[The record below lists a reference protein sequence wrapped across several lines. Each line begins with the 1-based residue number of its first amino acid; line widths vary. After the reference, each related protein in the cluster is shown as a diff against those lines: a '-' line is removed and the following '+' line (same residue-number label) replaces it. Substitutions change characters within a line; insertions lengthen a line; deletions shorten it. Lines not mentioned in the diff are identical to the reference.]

1 MGLIEFGLMAKRQHK
16 ANKVETPGLTARR
29 FAAEALL
36 AILHGRRALED
47 VFEHGETGTQFR
59 ALDERDRALARM
71 IVATALRRAGS
82 LQAVLENFLKE
93 GWPEDVRVH
102 AILLSAAA
110 QILLLEVA
118 NHAAVDLSVDL
129 ANEIRNKR
137 FSGLVNAVLRKT
149 VAEGRAMLDSLP
161 PEADTA
167 EWMRKR
173 WRETYGE
180 ETLNA
185 ICLAHR
191 IEPALDITPKE
202 NPEAL
207 AAALEGIV
215 LPTGTV
221 RVTGKGAV
229 TQLPGYDEG
238 DWWVQDAA
246 AAIPA
251 QLLGDIKGKR
261 VADLCAAPG
270 GKTLQ
275 LANAGA
281 HVVAVDRSS
290 SRLKRLQQNFDR
302 TKMQVEVVV
311 ADAATWEAEPFD
323 AILLDAPCSAT
334 GTIRRHPDI
343 PWQKQPE
350 DLAQLTKLQTRLLD
364 NAAALLKPGGLLV
377 YSTCSLEPEE
387 GEQQIAALLGRRGDL
402 ERVPVNAEEA
412 GDSRAVTENGEL
424 RTLPFYFRHEDPR
437 LSGCDG
443 FFASRLRRKS

>member
-1 MGLIEFGLMAKRQHK
+1 MAKRQNK
-16 ANKVETPGLTARR
+16 PIKVETPGLTARR
-29 FAAEALL
+29 FAADALL

-47 VFEHGETGTQFR
+47 VFEHGETGQQFKS
-59 ALDERDRALARM
+59 LDERDRALSRM

-93 GWPEDVRVH
+93 GWPDDVRVH

-149 VAEGRAMLDSLP
+149 VAEGAAILGSLP

-167 EWMRKR
+167 EWMRSR
-173 WRETYGE
+173 WLETYGA
-180 ETLNA
+180 ETLGA
-185 ICLAHR
+185 ICLSHR
-191 IEPALDITPKE
+191 IEPPLDITTKQ
-202 NPEAL
+202 NPQAL
-207 AAALEGIV
+207 AEKLEGIL

-221 RVTGKGAV
+221 RVTGAGAV
-229 TQLPGYDEG
+229 TQLAGYDEG

-246 AAIPA
+246 ASIPA
-251 QLLGDIKGKR
+251 KLLGDVRGKR

-281 HVVAVDRSS
+281 NVIAVDRSS
-290 SRLKRLQQNFDR
+290 SRLKRLRQNLGR
-302 TKMQVEVVV
+302 VKLAAEIEV

-343 PWQKQPE
+343 LWQKTPE
-350 DLAQLTKLQTRLLD
+350 DLAQVTKLQARLLD
-364 NAAALLKPGGLLV
+364 NAIKLLKPGGILV

-387 GEQQIAALLGRRGDL
+387 GEQQIDALLSRSNNLD
-402 ERVPVNAEEA
+402 RVPIGVEEA
-412 GDSRAVTENGEL
+412 GDSRAVTAKGNL
-424 RTLPFYFRHEDPR
+424 RTLPFYFPHSDPR

-443 FFASRLRRKS
+443 FFSARLRRKS

>member
-1 MGLIEFGLMAKRQHK
+1 MRRLPKRQPSK
-16 ANKVETPGLTARR
+16 VEVETPGLTARR

-36 AILHGRRALED
+36 AILHKRRALED
-47 VFEHGETGTQFR
+47 VFEHGETGVQFR

-82 LQAVLENFLKE
+82 LQAVLERFLSE

-110 QILLLEVA
+110 QILILEVA
-118 NHAAVDLSVDL
+118 DHATVDLSVDL
-129 ANEIRNKR
+129 AKEIRNKR
-137 FSGLVNAVLRKT
+137 YAGLVNAVLRRL
-149 VAEGRAMLDSLP
+149 VAEGPTILASLD

-167 EWMRKR
+167 EWMRGR
-173 WRETYGE
+173 WRAAYGDE
-180 ETLNA
+180 GLRE

-191 IEPALDITPKE
+191 MEPALDITPKGD
-202 NPEAL
+202 PEAL
-207 AAALEGIV
+207 AAILHGIV

-221 RVTGKGAV
+221 RVSGKGV
-229 TQLPGYDEG
+229 VSRIPGYDEG
-238 DWWVQDAA
+238 EWWVQDAA

-251 QLLGDIKGKR
+251 KLLGDIRGLR

-281 HVVAVDRSS
+281 HVTAVDRSS
-290 SRLKRLQQNFDR
+290 SRLKRLLQNLER
-302 TKMQVEVVV
+302 TKLKAETVT
-311 ADAATWEAEPFD
+311 ADAATWEADPFD

-343 PWQKQPE
+343 LWQKQPE
-350 DLAQLTKLQTRLLD
+350 DLEQVSKLQARLLD
-364 NAAALLKPGGLLV
+364 NAVRLLNPGGMLV

-387 GEQQIAALLGRRGDL
+387 GEMQINALLARTKDL
-402 ERVPVNAEEA
+402 ERVPVGPEEA
-412 GDSRAVTENGEL
+412 GDSRAVTADGDL
-424 RTLPFYFRHEDPR
+424 RTLPFHLPNSDPR

>member
-1 MGLIEFGLMAKRQHK
+1 MPKRPTR
-16 ANKVETPGLTARR
+16 ANIKEEAPGLTARR
-29 FAAEALL
+29 FAADALL

-47 VFEHGETGTQFR
+47 VFEHGETGKQFY
-59 ALDERDRALARM
+59 ALDERDRALSRM

-82 LQAVLENFLKE
+82 LKAVLEHFLKE
-93 GWPEDVRVH
+93 GWPDDVRVH

-149 VAEGRAMLDSLP
+149 VAEGTAILDSLP

-167 EWMRKR
+167 EWMRDR
-173 WRETYGE
+173 WLATYGE
-180 ETLNA
+180 ETLRA

-191 IEPALDITPKE
+191 VEPALDITTKE
-202 NPEAL
+202 NPQAL
-207 AAALEGIV
+207 ADKLEGIL
-215 LPTGTV
+215 LPTGSV
-221 RVTGKGAV
+221 RVTGKGAIA
-229 TQLPGYDEG
+229 QLPGYGEG
-238 DWWVQDAA
+238 EWWVQDAA

-251 QLLGDIKGKR
+251 RLLGDIRDKR

-290 SRLKRLQQNFDR
+290 SRLKRLSQNLAR
-302 TKMQVEVVV
+302 TKLEAEVVA

-343 PWQKQPE
+343 LWQKQPE
-350 DLAQLTKLQTRLLD
+350 DLAQVAKLQARLLD
-364 NAAALLKPGGLLV
+364 NAVNLLKPGGLLV

-387 GEQQIAALLGRRGDL
+387 GEAQIEALLARNSALARIPIRAD
-402 ERVPVNAEEA
+402 EA
-412 GDSRAVTENGEL
+412 GDPQALTAKGEL
-424 RTLPFYFRHEDPR
+424 RTLPFHFPHSDPR
-437 LSGCDG
+437 LAGCDG
-443 FFASRLRRKS
+443 FFASRLHRKT

>member
-1 MGLIEFGLMAKRQHK
+1 MAKRQNNPIK
-16 ANKVETPGLTARR
+16 SDAPGLTARR

-47 VFEHGETGTQFR
+47 VFEHGETGQQFR

-118 NHAAVDLSVDL
+118 NHATVDLSVDL

-137 FSGLVNAVLRKT
+137 FSGLVNAVLRKM
-149 VAEGRAMLDSLP
+149 VVEGRAILDGLP
-161 PEADTA
+161 PEADTSA
-167 EWMRKR
+167 WMRER
-173 WRETYGE
+173 WRKTYGDE
-180 ETLNA
+180 ALQQ

-191 IEPALDITPKE
+191 VEPPLDITAKA
-202 NPEAL
+202 NPEGL
-207 AAALEGIV
+207 AETLEGIV
-215 LPTGTV
+215 LPTGSV
-221 RVTGKGAV
+221 RVTGKGV
-229 TQLPGYDEG
+229 IWQLPGYDEG

-251 QLLGDIKGKR
+251 KLLGDIRGLR

-281 HVVAVDRSS
+281 RVTAVDRSAP
-290 SRLKRLQQNFDR
+290 RLKRLSQNLTR
-302 TKMQVEVVV
+302 TKLTAEVVA

-343 PWQKQPE
+343 LWQKQPE
-350 DLAQLTKLQTRLLD
+350 DLAQVSKLQTRLLD
-364 NAAALLKPGGLLV
+364 NAAKLLKPGGLLV

-387 GEQQIAALLGRRGDL
+387 GEQQIESLLARNPAL
-402 ERVPVNAEEA
+402 ERVAIRAEEA
-412 GDSRAVTENGEL
+412 GDPRSVTATGDL
-424 RTLPFYFRHEDPR
+424 RSLPFHLPHSDPR

-443 FFASRLRRKS
+443 FFASRLRRKA

>member
-1 MGLIEFGLMAKRQHK
+1 MAKRRQK
-16 ANKVETPGLTARR
+16 IDKVETPGLAARR
-29 FAAEALL
+29 FASDALL

-47 VFEHGETGTQFR
+47 VFEHGETGKQFY

-82 LQAVLENFLKE
+82 LQAVLENFLQE

-102 AILLSAAA
+102 AILLSGAA

-129 ANEIRNKR
+129 VNEFRNKR
-137 FSGLVNAVLRKT
+137 FAGLVNAVLRKT
-149 VAEGRAMLDSLP
+149 VAEGRALLDALP
-161 PEADTA
+161 PEADTP
-167 EWMRKR
+167 EWMRER
-173 WRETYGE
+173 WRRTYGE
-180 ETLNA
+180 ETLRA

-191 IEPALDITPKE
+191 VEPALDMTTKSDPSV
-202 NPEAL
+202 L
-207 AAALEGIV
+207 AALLEGIV
-215 LPTGTV
+215 LPTASV
-221 RVTGKGAV
+221 RVSGKGAV
-229 TQLPGYDEG
+229 TQLPGYDDG

-251 QLLGDIKGKR
+251 KLLGDIRGKR

-281 HVVAVDRSS
+281 HVTAVDRSGP
-290 SRLKRLQQNFDR
+290 RLKRLAQNLER
-302 TKMQVEVVV
+302 TKLKAETVI

-343 PWQKQPE
+343 LWQKQPE
-350 DLAQLTKLQTRLLD
+350 DLEQVAKLQTRLLD
-364 NAAALLKPGGLLV
+364 NAAKLLKPGGLLV

-387 GEQQIAALLGRRGDL
+387 GEMQIDALLARNGDL
-402 ERVPVNAEEA
+402 ERVPIRSEEA
-412 GDSRAVTENGEL
+412 GDSRAATAAGDL
-424 RTLPFYFRHEDPR
+424 RTLPFYLPHSDPR

-443 FFASRLRRKS
+443 FFASRLRRKA

>member
-1 MGLIEFGLMAKRQHK
+1 MAKRQK
-16 ANKVETPGLTARR
+16 KPIKVETPGLTARR
-29 FAAEALL
+29 FAADALL

-47 VFEHGETGTQFR
+47 VFEHGETGAQFKS
-59 ALDERDRALARM
+59 LDERDRALSRM
-71 IVATALRRAGS
+71 IVASALRRAGS
-82 LQAVLENFLKE
+82 LQAVLENFLQQ

-102 AILLSAAA
+102 SILLSGAA

-118 NHAAVDLSVDL
+118 DHAAVDLSVDL

-137 FSGLVNAVLRKT
+137 YAGLVNAVLRKT
-149 VAEGRAMLDSLP
+149 VTQGREILDALP

-167 EWMRKR
+167 EWMRAR
-173 WRETYGE
+173 WLETYGA
-180 ETLNA
+180 ETLSA
-185 ICLAHR
+185 ICLSHR
-191 IEPALDITPKE
+191 IEPPLDITSKE
-202 NPEAL
+202 NPQAL
-207 AAALEGIV
+207 AEKLEGIL

-221 RVTGKGAV
+221 RVTGAGAV

-246 AAIPA
+246 ASIPA
-251 QLLGDIKGKR
+251 KLLGDVRGKR

-281 HVVAVDRSS
+281 NVVAVDRSS
-290 SRLKRLQQNFDR
+290 SRLKRLRQNLGR
-302 TKMQVEVVV
+302 VKLAAEIEV
-311 ADAATWEAEPFD
+311 ADAATWEAAPFD

-343 PWQKQPE
+343 LWQKQPE
-350 DLAQLTKLQTRLLD
+350 DLAQVTKLQARLLD
-364 NAAALLKPGGLLV
+364 NAVKLLKPGGLLV

-387 GEQQIAALLGRRGDL
+387 GEQQIETLLSRTSDL
-402 ERVPVNAEEA
+402 ERVPIGAEEA
-412 GDSRAVTENGEL
+412 GDSRALTAKGEL
-424 RTLPFYFRHEDPR
+424 RTLPFHFPHSDMR

-443 FFASRLRRKS
+443 FFSARLRRKS

>member
-1 MGLIEFGLMAKRQHK
+1 MAKRP
-16 ANKVETPGLTARR
+16 NKPNKEEAPGLTARR
-29 FAAEALL
+29 FAADALL

-47 VFEHGETGTQFR
+47 VFEHGETGKQFY

-102 AILLSAAA
+102 SILLSAAA

-118 NHAAVDLSVDL
+118 NHAAVDLSVEL

-149 VAEGRAMLDSLP
+149 VAEGRAILDALP

-167 EWMRKR
+167 EWMRTR
-173 WRETYGE
+173 WSNTYGE
-180 ETLNA
+180 ETLRA

-191 IEPALDITPKE
+191 IEPALDISVKK

-215 LPTGTV
+215 LATGSI
-221 RVTGKGAV
+221 RVTGKGAI

-238 DWWVQDAA
+238 EWWVQDAA
-246 AAIPA
+246 ASIPA
-251 QLLGDIKGKR
+251 KLLGDIKGKR

-281 HVVAVDRSS
+281 QVTAVDRSA
-290 SRLKRLQQNFDR
+290 SRLKRLSQNLAR
-302 TKMQVEVVV
+302 TKLNAEVVT
-311 ADAATWEAEPFD
+311 ADAAAWEAAPFD

-343 PWQKQPE
+343 LWQKQPE
-350 DLAQLTKLQTRLLD
+350 DLAQVEKLQARLLD
-364 NAAALLKPGGLLV
+364 NAVNLLKPGGTLV

-387 GEQQIAALLGRRGDL
+387 GEAQIEALLARNAAL
-402 ERVPVNAEEA
+402 ERVPIRVDEA
-412 GDSRAVTENGEL
+412 GDTQALTQRGEL
-424 RTLPFYFRHEDPR
+424 RTLPFHFPHGDPR

>member
-1 MGLIEFGLMAKRQHK
+1 VGLIEFGLMAKRQHK
-16 ANKVETPGLTARR
+16 ANKDEAPGLTARR
-29 FAAEALL
+29 FAADALL
-36 AILHGRRALED
+36 AILHTRRALED

-59 ALDERDRALARM
+59 ALDERDRALSRM

-82 LQAVLENFLKE
+82 LQAVLENFLQE

-102 AILLSAAA
+102 AILLSGAA

-137 FSGLVNAVLRKT
+137 FAGLVNAVLRKT
-149 VAEGRAMLDSLP
+149 VAEGGAILENLD
-161 PEADTA
+161 PEIDTL
-167 EWMRKR
+167 EWMRAR
-173 WRETYGE
+173 WLKHFGA
-180 ETLNA
+180 ETLRA

-191 IEPALDITPKE
+191 VEPALDITTKE
-202 NPEAL
+202 NPQAL
-207 AAALEGIV
+207 AEKLEGIV
-215 LPTGTV
+215 LPTGSV
-221 RVTGKGAV
+221 RVTGKGAIM
-229 TQLPGYDEG
+229 QLPGYDEG
-238 DWWVQDAA
+238 EWWVQDAA

-281 HVVAVDRSS
+281 HVTAVDRSTP
-290 SRLKRLQQNFDR
+290 RLKRLRQNLDR
-302 TKMQVEVVV
+302 TKLEAEIVT
-311 ADAATWEAEPFD
+311 ADAAIWEAEPFD

-343 PWQKQPE
+343 LWQKQPE
-350 DLAQLTKLQTRLLD
+350 DLAQVTKLQARLLD
-364 NAAALLKPGGLLV
+364 NAAKLLKPGGLLV

-387 GEQQIAALLGRRGDL
+387 GEAQIEALLSRNSGL
-402 ERVPVNAEEA
+402 ERVAIQTEEA
-412 GDSRAVTENGEL
+412 GDSRALSANGEL
-424 RTLPFYFRHEDPR
+424 RTLPFHFPHSDPR

>member
-1 MGLIEFGLMAKRQHK
+1 MAKRQSK
-16 ANKVETPGLTARR
+16 PIKSDAPGLTARR
-29 FAAEALL
+29 FAADALL

-47 VFEHGETGTQFR
+47 VFEHGETGAQFR

-82 LQAVLENFLKE
+82 LKAVLENFLKE

-149 VAEGRAMLDSLP
+149 VAEGQAILDTLP

-167 EWMRKR
+167 EWMRAR
-173 WRETYGE
+173 WLENYGE
-180 ETLNA
+180 DTLRE

-191 IEPALDITPKE
+191 VEPALDITTKE

-207 AAALEGIV
+207 ASALEGIV
-215 LPTGTV
+215 LTTGSV
-221 RVTGKGAV
+221 RVVGAGAI
-229 TQLPGYDEG
+229 TQLPGYEEG
-238 DWWVQDAA
+238 AWWVQDAA
-246 AAIPA
+246 ASIPA
-251 QLLGDIKGKR
+251 KLLGGIKDKR
-261 VADLCAAPG
+261 IADLCAAPG

-275 LANAGA
+275 LANAGGI
-281 HVVAVDRSS
+281 VTAVDRSAP
-290 SRLKRLQQNFDR
+290 RMKRLSQNLAR
-302 TKMQVEVVV
+302 TRLQAEVVV
-311 ADAATWEAEPFD
+311 ADAAAWQAEPFD

-343 PWQKQPE
+343 LWQKQPE
-350 DLAQLTKLQTRLLD
+350 DLAQVTKLQARLLD
-364 NAAALLKPGGLLV
+364 NAASLLKPGGTLV

-387 GEQQIAALLGRRGDL
+387 GEAQIENLLMRNDAL
-402 ERVPVNAEEA
+402 ERAAIRADEA
-412 GDSRAVTENGEL
+412 GDSQALTQKGEL
-424 RTLPFYFRHEDPR
+424 RTLPFHFPHSDPR
-437 LSGCDG
+437 LAGCDG

>member
-1 MGLIEFGLMAKRQHK
+1 MAKRQNK
-16 ANKVETPGLTARR
+16 SIKVETPGLTARR
-29 FAAEALL
+29 FAADALL

-47 VFEHGETGTQFR
+47 VFEHGETGNQFR

-82 LQAVLENFLKE
+82 LKAVLENFLKE
-93 GWPEDVRVH
+93 GWPDDVRVH

-149 VAEGRAMLDSLP
+149 VMEGRTILDTLP
-161 PEADTA
+161 PESDTS
-167 EWMRKR
+167 EWMRER
-173 WRETYGE
+173 WRATYGE
-180 ETLNA
+180 ETLRA

-191 IEPALDITPKE
+191 VEPALDIMPKK

-207 AAALEGIV
+207 AATLEGIV
-215 LPTGTV
+215 LPTGGV
-221 RVTGKGAV
+221 RVTGKGVVA
-229 TQLPGYDEG
+229 QLPGYEEG

-251 QLLGDIKGKR
+251 RLLGDVRGFR

-281 HVVAVDRSS
+281 HVTAVDRSA
-290 SRLKRLQQNFDR
+290 SRLKRLQQNLAR
-302 TKMQVEVVV
+302 TKLEAEVVV
-311 ADAATWEAEPFD
+311 ADAATWKAEPFD

-343 PWQKQPE
+343 LWQKQPE
-350 DLAQLTKLQTRLLD
+350 DLAQVAKLQARLLD
-364 NAAALLKPGGLLV
+364 NAATLLKPGGLLV

-387 GEQQIAALLGRRGDL
+387 GEAQIESLLMRNSSL
-402 ERVPVNAEEA
+402 ERVAIRAEEA
-412 GDSRAVTENGEL
+412 GDPRALTAKGEL
-424 RTLPFYFRHEDPR
+424 RTLPFHFPHSDPR
-437 LSGCDG
+437 LAGCDG
-443 FFASRLRRKS
+443 FFSARLRRKS

>member
-1 MGLIEFGLMAKRQHK
+1 MAKRTNKPVK
-16 ANKVETPGLTARR
+16 AEAPGLTARR
-29 FAAEALL
+29 FAADALL

-47 VFEHGETGTQFR
+47 VFEHGDTGRQCR

-71 IVATALRRAGS
+71 IVASALRRAGS
-82 LQAVLENFLKE
+82 LQAVLERFLQG

-102 AILLSAAA
+102 AILLSGAA

-118 NHAAVDLSVDL
+118 DHAAVDLSVDL

-137 FSGLVNAVLRKT
+137 YAGLVNAVLRRT
-149 VAEGRAMLDSLP
+149 VAEGPAILATLD
-161 PEADTA
+161 PEIDTQ
-167 EWMRKR
+167 EWMRAR
-173 WRETYGE
+173 WLAAYGE
-180 ETLNA
+180 EDLRA

-191 IEPALDITPKE
+191 VEPPLDITPKRDAE
-202 NPEAL
+202 GL
-207 AAALEGIV
+207 ADLLQGIV
-215 LPTGTV
+215 LSNATV
-221 RVTGKGAV
+221 RVTGKGAI
-229 TQLPGYDEG
+229 TQLPAYDDG
-238 DWWVQDAA
+238 DWWIQDAA

-251 QLLGDIKGKR
+251 RLLGGIEGKR

-281 HVVAVDRSS
+281 QVTAVDRSA
-290 SRLKRLQQNFDR
+290 SRLKRLSQNLVR
-302 TKMQVEVVV
+302 TKLRAEVVV

-343 PWQKQPE
+343 LWQKQPE
-350 DLAQLTKLQTRLLD
+350 DLAQVTKLQARLLD
-364 NAAALLKPGGLLV
+364 NAVKLLKPGGLLV

-387 GEQQIAALLGRRGDL
+387 GEMQIEALLSRTGEL
-402 ERVPVNAEEA
+402 ERVPIGAEEA
-412 GDSRAVTENGEL
+412 GDQRAMTLSGDL
-424 RTLPFYFRHEDPR
+424 RTLPFHFSHGDPR

-443 FFASRLRRKS
+443 FFAARLRRKS

>member
-1 MGLIEFGLMAKRQHK
+1 MAKRQQK
-16 ANKVETPGLTARR
+16 AIKDEAPGLTARR

-47 VFEHGETGTQFR
+47 VFEHGETGKQFK
-59 ALDERDRALARM
+59 ALEERDRALARM
-71 IVATALRRAGS
+71 IVATALRRAGG

-102 AILLSAAA
+102 AILLSGAA

-118 NHAAVDLSVDL
+118 DHAAVDLSVDL

-149 VAEGRAMLDSLP
+149 ANEGRAILDRLP
-161 PEADTA
+161 PEADTQ
-167 EWMRKR
+167 EWMRNR

-180 ETLNA
+180 AALRE

-191 IEPALDITPKE
+191 VEPPLDITPKQ
-202 NPEAL
+202 NPDAL
-207 AAALEGIV
+207 AAALEGMV
-215 LPTGTV
+215 LPTGSV
-221 RVTGKGAV
+221 RVAGKGAI
-229 TQLPGYDEG
+229 TQLPGYEEG

-246 AAIPA
+246 ASIPA
-251 QLLGDIKGKR
+251 KLLGDIKGKR

-281 HVVAVDRSS
+281 NVIAVDRSA
-290 SRLKRLQQNFDR
+290 SRLRRLQQNLDR
-302 TKMQVEVVV
+302 TKLKAEVVV
-311 ADAATWEAEPFD
+311 TDAATWEAEPFD

-334 GTIRRHPDI
+334 GTVRRHPDI
-343 PWQKQPE
+343 LWQKQPE
-350 DLAQLTKLQTRLLD
+350 DLAQVTKLQARLLD
-364 NAAALLKPGGLLV
+364 NAAKLLKPGGLLV

-387 GEQQIAALLGRRGDL
+387 GEAQIENLLACDPRL
-402 ERVPVNAEEA
+402 ERIAIGAGEA
-412 GDSRAVTENGEL
+412 GDSHALTAKGEL
-424 RTLPFYFRHEDPR
+424 RTLPFHFPHSDPR

>member
-1 MGLIEFGLMAKRQHK
+1 MAKKRQNRTQK
-16 ANKVETPGLTARR
+16 AETPGLTARR
-29 FAAEALL
+29 FAADALL
-36 AILHGRRALED
+36 AILHKRRALED
-47 VFEHGETGTQFR
+47 VFEHGETGIHFR

-82 LQAVLENFLKE
+82 LQAVLERFLQQ

-118 NHAAVDLSVDL
+118 DHATVDLSVDL
-129 ANEIRNKR
+129 ASGIRNKR
-137 FSGLVNAVLRKT
+137 YAGLTNAVLRRT
-149 VAEGRAMLDSLP
+149 AAEGAAILATLD
-161 PEADTA
+161 PEIDTQ
-167 EWMRKR
+167 EWMRGR
-173 WRETYGE
+173 WRAAYGDE
-180 ETLNA
+180 GLRA

-191 IEPALDITPKE
+191 VEPALDITAKE
-202 NPEAL
+202 NPQAL
-207 AAALEGIV
+207 ADMLQGLL
-215 LPTGTV
+215 LPTGSV
-221 RVTGKGAV
+221 RVTGKGVVA
-229 TQLPGYDEG
+229 QLPGYDDG

-251 QLLGDIKGKR
+251 RLLGNIKGKR

-281 HVVAVDRSS
+281 NVTAVDRSS
-290 SRLKRLQQNFDR
+290 SRLKRLKQNLDR
-302 TKMQVEVVV
+302 TKLDAEVVT

-343 PWQKQPE
+343 LWQKTPE
-350 DLAQLTKLQTRLLD
+350 DLEQVTKLQSRLLD
-364 NAAALLKPGGLLV
+364 NAARLVKPGGLIV

-387 GEQQIAALLGRRGDL
+387 GEEQIEALLSRNGEL
-402 ERVPVNAEEA
+402 ERVPVQAAESGEP
-412 GDSRAVTENGEL
+412 DAVTQMGDV
-424 RTLPFYFRHEDPR
+424 RTMPFHFAHTDPK
-437 LSGCDG
+437 LAGCDG

>member
-1 MGLIEFGLMAKRQHK
+1 MAKRQ
-16 ANKVETPGLTARR
+16 NKPIKEDAPGLTARR

-47 VFEHGETGTQFR
+47 VFEHGETGAQFR

-118 NHAAVDLSVDL
+118 NHATVDLSVEL

-149 VAEGRAMLDSLP
+149 VSEGRAILDALP

-167 EWMRKR
+167 EWMRTR

-180 ETLNA
+180 ETLRK

-191 IEPALDITPKE
+191 NEPALDITPK
-202 NPEAL
+202 NKPEAL

-215 LPTGTV
+215 LPTGSV
-221 RVTGKGAV
+221 RLASAGAI

-238 DWWVQDAA
+238 QWWVQDAA
-246 AAIPA
+246 ASIPA
-251 QLLGDIKGKR
+251 KLLGDVRGKR

-275 LANAGA
+275 LASRGA
-281 HVVAVDRSS
+281 HVVAVDRSA
-290 SRLKRLQQNFDR
+290 SRLKRLSQNLSR
-302 TKMQVEVVV
+302 TKLEAEVVV
-311 ADAATWEAEPFD
+311 ADAATLEAKPFD

-343 PWQKQPE
+343 LWQKQPE
-350 DLAQLTKLQTRLLD
+350 DLAQVTKLQARLLD
-364 NAAALLKPGGLLV
+364 NAAKLLKAGGLLI
-377 YSTCSLEPEE
+377 YCTCSLEPEE
-387 GEQQIAALLGRRGDL
+387 GEAQIEALLSRNSAF
-402 ERVPVNAEEA
+402 ERMPIGADEA
-412 GDSRAVTENGEL
+412 GDPQALTERGDL
-424 RTLPFYFRHEDPR
+424 RTLPFHLPHSDPR
-437 LSGCDG
+437 LAGCDG

>member
-1 MGLIEFGLMAKRQHK
+1 MAKRP
-16 ANKVETPGLTARR
+16 NKPVNDEAPGLTARR

-47 VFEHGETGTQFR
+47 VFEHGETGKQFR
-59 ALDERDRALARM
+59 ALDERDRALVRM

-137 FSGLVNAVLRKT
+137 FSGIVNAVLRKT
-149 VAEGRAMLDSLP
+149 VSEGRAILDSLP
-161 PEADTA
+161 PEADTQ
-167 EWMRKR
+167 EWMRER
-173 WRETYGE
+173 WREAYGD
-180 ETLNA
+180 ETLHA

-191 IEPALDITPKE
+191 VEPPLDITAKNDPS
-202 NPEAL
+202 AL
-207 AAALEGIV
+207 AAMIEGIV
-215 LPTGTV
+215 LPTGSV
-221 RVTGKGAV
+221 RVSGKGTI

-246 AAIPA
+246 ASIPA
-251 QLLGDIKGKR
+251 KLLGDIDGKR

-281 HVVAVDRSS
+281 IVTAVDRSA
-290 SRLKRLQQNFDR
+290 SRLKRLSQNLDR
-302 TKMQVEVVV
+302 TRLKAEVVV

-343 PWQKQPE
+343 LWQKTPE
-350 DLAQLTKLQTRLLD
+350 DLAQVTKLQARLLD
-364 NAAALLKPGGLLV
+364 SAAKLLRPGGLLV

-387 GEQQIAALLGRRGDL
+387 GEAQIEALLSRNGDL
-402 ERVPVNAEEA
+402 ERVPIEAEEA
-412 GDSRAVTENGEL
+412 GDPRALTAKGEL
-424 RTLPFYFRHEDPR
+424 RTLPFHFPHSDPK

-443 FFASRLRRKS
+443 FFSARLRRKS

>member
-1 MGLIEFGLMAKRQHK
+1 MAKRP
-16 ANKVETPGLTARR
+16 NKPNKEEAPGLTARR

-47 VFEHGETGTQFR
+47 VFEHGETGKQFY

-82 LQAVLENFLKE
+82 LQAVLEHFLKE

-118 NHAAVDLSVDL
+118 NHATVDLSVEL

-149 VAEGRAMLDSLP
+149 VAEGRAILETLP

-167 EWMRKR
+167 EWMRTR
-173 WRETYGE
+173 WRNTYGE
-180 ETLNA
+180 ETLRA

-191 IEPALDITPKE
+191 MEPALDISTKSDPS
-202 NPEAL
+202 AL

-215 LPTGTV
+215 LSTGSV
-221 RVTGKGAV
+221 RVTGKGTI

-238 DWWVQDAA
+238 EWWVQDAA
-246 AAIPA
+246 ASIPA
-251 QLLGDIKGKR
+251 KLLGDIKGKR

-275 LANAGA
+275 LASAGA
-281 HVVAVDRSS
+281 CVTAVDRSA
-290 SRLKRLQQNFDR
+290 SRLKRLSQNLAR
-302 TKMQVEVVV
+302 TKLNAEVIT

-343 PWQKQPE
+343 LWQKQPE
-350 DLAQLTKLQTRLLD
+350 DLAQVASLQARLLD
-364 NAAALLKPGGLLV
+364 NAIKLLRPGGTLV

-387 GEQQIAALLGRRGDL
+387 GEAQIEALLARNAAL
-402 ERVPVNAEEA
+402 ERVAIGDEEA
-412 GDSRAVTENGEL
+412 GDPKALTQRGEL
-424 RTLPFYFRHEDPR
+424 RTLPFHFPHSDPR

>member
-1 MGLIEFGLMAKRQHK
+1 MAKRQHK
-16 ANKVETPGLTARR
+16 PIKSDAPGLTARR
-29 FAAEALL
+29 FAADALL

-47 VFEHGETGTQFR
+47 VFEHGETGVQFR

-82 LQAVLENFLKE
+82 LQAVLERFLSE

-102 AILLSAAA
+102 AVLLSASA

-129 ANEIRNKR
+129 ANEFRNKR
-137 FSGLVNAVLRKT
+137 YAGLVNAVLRKV
-149 VAEGRAMLDSLP
+149 VAEGRSVLDALP
-161 PEADTA
+161 PEADTP
-167 EWMRKR
+167 EWMRER
-173 WRETYGE
+173 WRNTYGA
-180 ETLNA
+180 ETLRE

-191 IEPALDITPKE
+191 IEPALDITPKQD
-202 NPEAL
+202 PSAL
-207 AAALEGIV
+207 ARQLEGIV
-215 LPTGTV
+215 LPTGSV
-221 RVTGKGAV
+221 RIGKGAV

-238 DWWVQDAA
+238 EWWVQDAA

-251 QLLGDIKGKR
+251 KLMGDIRGLR

-281 HVVAVDRSS
+281 RVTAVDRSTPRLR
-290 SRLKRLQQNFDR
+290 RLKQNLER
-302 TKMQVEVVV
+302 TNLKAETVA
-311 ADAATWEAEPFD
+311 ADAAAWEAEPFD

-343 PWQKQPE
+343 LWQKQPE
-350 DLAQLTKLQTRLLD
+350 DLEQVTKVQARLLD
-364 NAAALLKPGGLLV
+364 NAVKLLKPRGLLV

-387 GEQQIAALLGRRGDL
+387 GEMQINALLARNKDL
-402 ERVPVNAEEA
+402 ERVPIGPDEA
-412 GDSRAVTENGEL
+412 GDSRAVTADGDL
-424 RTLPFYFRHEDPR
+424 RTLPFHLPHSDPR

>member
-1 MGLIEFGLMAKRQHK
+1 LSKRPFTK
-16 ANKVETPGLTARR
+16 SEDETPGLTARR
-29 FAAEALL
+29 FAADALL

-47 VFEHGETGTQFR
+47 VFEHGETGVQFR

-82 LQAVLENFLKE
+82 LQAVLERFLSE

-110 QILLLEVA
+110 QILILEVA
-118 NHAAVDLSVDL
+118 DHATVDLSVDL
-129 ANEIRNKR
+129 AKEIRNKR
-137 FSGLVNAVLRKT
+137 YAGLVNAVLRRT
-149 VAEGRAMLDSLP
+149 IAEGPAILASLE

-167 EWMRKR
+167 EWMRGR
-173 WRETYGE
+173 WRAAYGDE
-180 ETLNA
+180 GLRD

-191 IEPALDITPKE
+191 IEPALDITTKGDPA
-202 NPEAL
+202 AL
-207 AAALEGIV
+207 AETLHGLV

-221 RVTGKGAV
+221 RVTGKGIVAR
-229 TQLPGYDEG
+229 LPGYDEG
-238 DWWVQDAA
+238 EWWVQDAA

-251 QLLGDIKGKR
+251 KLLGDIRGKR

-275 LANAGA
+275 LVHAGA
-281 HVVAVDRSS
+281 KVTAVDRSAP
-290 SRLKRLQQNFDR
+290 RLKRLKQNLER
-302 TKMQVEVVV
+302 TKLEAEVVI
-311 ADAATWEAEPFD
+311 ADAASWQAEPFD

-343 PWQKQPE
+343 LWQKQPE
-350 DLAQLTKLQTRLLD
+350 DLEQVTKLQARLLD
-364 NAAALLKPGGLLV
+364 HAVTLLKPGGLLV

-387 GEQQIAALLGRRGDL
+387 GEMQIEALLSRNENL
-402 ERVPVNAEEA
+402 ERVPVELDEA
-412 GDSRAVTENGEL
+412 ADSRAVTADGDL
-424 RTLPFYFRHEDPR
+424 RTLPFYLPHSDPR

>member
-1 MGLIEFGLMAKRQHK
+1 MAKRSRK
-16 ANKVETPGLTARR
+16 SNTEEAPGLAARR

-47 VFEHGETGTQFR
+47 VFEHGETGKQFR

-102 AILLSAAA
+102 AILLSAAT

-118 NHAAVDLSVDL
+118 NHATVDLSVDL

-137 FSGLVNAVLRKT
+137 YAGLVNAVLRKT
-149 VAEGRAMLDSLP
+149 VSEGRAILDSLP

-167 EWMRKR
+167 TWMRER
-173 WRETYGE
+173 WRETFGE
-180 ETLNA
+180 ETLRE

-191 IEPALDITPKE
+191 IEPPLDITPKE
-202 NPEAL
+202 NADAL
-207 AAALEGIV
+207 AQTLEGIV
-215 LPTGTV
+215 LPTGSV
-221 RVTGKGAV
+221 RITGKGAI
-229 TQLPGYDEG
+229 TQLPGYEEG
-238 DWWVQDAA
+238 EWWVQDAA
-246 AAIPA
+246 ASIPA
-251 QLLGDIKGKR
+251 KLLGDVRGLR

-281 HVVAVDRSS
+281 QVTAIDRSAP
-290 SRLKRLQQNFDR
+290 RLKRLQQNLDR
-302 TKMQVEVVV
+302 TKLKAEVVV

-343 PWQKQPE
+343 LWQKQPE
-350 DLAQLTKLQTRLLD
+350 DLAQVTKLQARLLD
-364 NAAALLKPGGLLV
+364 NAVRLLKPGGLLV

-387 GEQQIAALLGRRGDL
+387 GEAQVEALLSRNGNL
-402 ERVPVNAEEA
+402 ERVPVGAEEA
-412 GDSRAVTENGEL
+412 GDQRALTARGEL
-424 RTLPFYFRHEDPR
+424 RTLPFHFPQSDPR

-443 FFASRLRRKS
+443 FFSARLRRKS

>member
-1 MGLIEFGLMAKRQHK
+1 MAKRS
-16 ANKVETPGLTARR
+16 NKPIKEETPGLAARR
-29 FAAEALL
+29 FAAEALI

-47 VFEHGETGTQFR
+47 VFEHGETGAQFK
-59 ALDERDRALARM
+59 ALDERDRALSRM

-82 LQAVLENFLKE
+82 LQLVLENFLKE
-93 GWPEDVRVH
+93 GWPDDVRVH
-102 AILLSAAA
+102 GILLSAAA

-149 VAEGRAMLDSLP
+149 VAEGRAILDSLP
-161 PEADTA
+161 PEADTQ
-167 EWMRKR
+167 EWMRAR

-180 ETLNA
+180 ETLHA

-191 IEPALDITPKE
+191 VEPPLDITVKE
-202 NPEAL
+202 NPQAL
-207 AAALEGIV
+207 AAMIEGIE
-215 LPTGTV
+215 LPTGSV
-221 RVTGKGAV
+221 RVSGKGAI
-229 TQLPGYDEG
+229 TQLPGYDDG

-246 AAIPA
+246 ASIPA

-281 HVVAVDRSS
+281 FVVAVDRSA
-290 SRLKRLQQNFDR
+290 SRLKRLQQNLDR
-302 TKMQVEVVV
+302 TKLKAEVVV
-311 ADAATWEAEPFD
+311 ADAATWKAEPFD

-343 PWQKQPE
+343 LWQKQPE
-350 DLAQLTKLQTRLLD
+350 DLAQVTKLQARLLD
-364 NAAALLKPGGLLV
+364 NAASLLKPGGLLV

-387 GEQQIAALLGRRGDL
+387 GEAQIEALLTRDSNL
-402 ERVPVNAEEA
+402 ERIAIRTEEA
-412 GDSRAVTENGEL
+412 GDSRALTARGEL
-424 RTLPFYFRHEDPR
+424 RTLPFHFPHSDPR

-443 FFASRLRRKS
+443 FFSARLRRKS

>member
-1 MGLIEFGLMAKRQHK
+1 MPKRQPG
-16 ANKVETPGLTARR
+16 KVEDETPGLTARR

-47 VFEHGETGTQFR
+47 VFEHGETGKQFR

-82 LQAVLENFLKE
+82 LQAVLERFLSG

-102 AILLSAAA
+102 AVLLSASA

-118 NHAAVDLSVDL
+118 NHAAVDLAVDL
-129 ANEIRNKR
+129 ANEFRNKR
-137 FSGLVNAVLRKT
+137 YAGLVNAVLRKV
-149 VAEGRAMLDSLP
+149 VAEGRSVLDALP
-161 PEADTA
+161 PEADTP
-167 EWMRKR
+167 EWMRER
-173 WRETYGE
+173 WRNTYGE
-180 ETLNA
+180 ETLRE

-191 IEPALDITPKE
+191 IEPALDITPKQD
-202 NPEAL
+202 PSAL
-207 AAALEGIV
+207 AKQLEGIV
-215 LPTGTV
+215 LPTGSV
-221 RVTGKGAV
+221 RITGKGAV
-229 TQLPGYDEG
+229 TQIPGYGEG
-238 DWWVQDAA
+238 EWWVQDAA

-251 QLLGDIKGKR
+251 KLLGDIRGLR

-281 HVVAVDRSS
+281 LVTAVDRSA
-290 SRLKRLQQNFDR
+290 SRLKRLTQNFER
-302 TKMQVEVVV
+302 TKLKAETVV
-311 ADAATWEAEPFD
+311 ADAAAWEAEPFD

-343 PWQKQPE
+343 LWQKQPE
-350 DLAQLTKLQTRLLD
+350 DLEQVTKLQARLLD
-364 NAAALLKPGGLLV
+364 NAVKLLKPRGLLV

-387 GEQQIAALLGRRGDL
+387 GEMQINALLARNKDL
-402 ERVPVNAEEA
+402 ERVPIGPEEA
-412 GDSRAVTENGEL
+412 GDSRAVTAHGDL
-424 RTLPFYFRHEDPR
+424 RTLPFHLPHSDPR